1 MSELWELGA
10 FDLGAAIRDR
20 VTSSR
25 EAVQAH
31 LGRIDA
37 VNPAVNAV
45 SAALAD
51 EALAAADE
59 ADAAIARD
67 DHTSPFHGV
76 PFTVKE
82 TIDLA
87 GSPTTQGVAA
97 LAEAIPPLD
106 APSVANLRAAGAIP
120 FARTSSP
127 DLALRW
133 HTDNALHGPTR
144 NPWDPARTPGGSS
157 GGEAAALAT
166 GMTPLGVGSDL
177 GGSLRWPSACCGTA
191 ALRPTLGRVPMAT
204 SLEPANAPLTM
215 QLMGVQGPM
224 ARGVLDLR
232 VALEIMSR
240 ASDRDP
246 WHAPVP
252 VAGTAL
258 PNPIRV
264 ATSTDPYAH
273 GVDPAVAAG
282 VRRVA
287 DALADAGYAVE
298 DVPLPAVTEASD
310 VWTALVLTEIR
321 ALWSLFEP
329 IVADDARAF
338 LKDALELQPPIDQA
352 GYGEAF
358 VARQGIA
365 RTWSQFQSK
374 YPLVLGPVSTQ
385 LPFAVGADLGGAD
398 AVNGIRRT
406 LDLTLMCN
414 CLGLPAVALAAGT
427 APAEKGREVPVG
439 VQVIGPRYREDVCL
453 TAAWEI
459 ERAVG
464 TITPIDPCS

>member
-10 FDLGAAIRDR
+10 FELGATIRNR
-20 VTSSR
+20 EASSR
-25 EAVQAH
+25 DAVQAQ
-31 LGRIDA
+31 LDRIEA

-45 SAALAD
+45 TASIAEDALV
-51 EALAAADE
+51 AADE

-67 DHTSPFHGV
+67 EHTSPFHGV
-76 PFTVKE
+76 PFSVKE

-97 LAEAIPPLD
+97 MAEMVPPLD

-144 NPWDPARTPGGSS
+144 NPWDAARTPGGSS

-204 SLEPANAPLTM
+204 SLEPADAPLTM
-215 QLMGVQGPM
+215 QLMAVQGPM

-232 VALEIMSR
+232 VAFEIMSR
-240 ASDRDP
+240 PSDRDP

-252 VAGTAL
+252 VAGSAL
-258 PNPIRV
+258 SNPIRV
-264 ATSTDPYAH
+264 ATCTDPSGR
-273 GVDPAVAAG
+273 GVDPAVADG

-298 DVPLPAVTEASD
+298 DVPLPAVADASD
-310 VWTALVLTEIR
+310 VWVALVLAEIR
-321 ALWSLFEP
+321 TLWPRFDP
-329 IVADDARAF
+329 IMADDARTF
-338 LKDALELQPPIDQA
+338 LKGALELVPPVDHA
-352 GYGEAF
+352 GYGGAF
-358 VARQGIA
+358 MTRQGIA
-365 RTWSQFQSK
+365 RTWAQFQTA
-374 YPLVLGPVSTQ
+374 YPLVLGPVATQ
-385 LPFAVGADLGGAD
+385 HAFAVDADLGGPD
-398 AVNGIRRT
+398 AVDGIRHT
-406 LDLTLMCN
+406 LDLTLLCN
-414 CLGLPAVALAAGT
+414 CLGLPAVALPAGL
-427 APAEKGREVPVG
+427 ADDLPVG

-459 ERAVG
+459 ERALG
-464 TITPIDPCS
+464 PITPIDPRT

>member
-10 FDLGAAIRDR
+10 FELGATIRNR
-20 VTSSR
+20 EASSR
-25 EAVQAH
+25 DAVQAQ
-31 LGRIDA
+31 LDRIDA

-45 SAALAD
+45 TATIAD
-51 EALAAADE
+51 RALAAADE

-67 DHTSPFHGV
+67 EHTSPFHGV

-82 TIDLA
+82 NTDLA
-87 GSPTTQGVAA
+87 GSATTQGVRA
-97 LAEAIPPLD
+97 LAEMIPPID
-106 APSVANLRAAGAIP
+106 APAVEHLRSAGAIA
-120 FARTSSP
+120 FARTNMP

-166 GMTPLGVGSDL
+166 GMTPLGVGSDF
-177 GGSLRWPSACCGTA
+177 GGSLRWPSACCGTT

-215 QLMGVQGPM
+215 QLMAVQGPM

-232 VALEIMSR
+232 VAFEIMSR

-246 WHAPVP
+246 WHVPVP
-252 VAGTAL
+252 VAGSAL

-264 ATSTDPYAH
+264 AACSDPAGH
-273 GVDPAVAAG
+273 GVDPAVADG

-298 DVPLPAVTEASD
+298 DVPLPAVADASD
-310 VWTALVLTEIR
+310 VWMTLVLAEIR
-321 ALWSLFEP
+321 TLWPVFDP
-329 IVADDARAF
+329 IIGDDARTF
-338 LKDALELQPPIDQA
+338 LTDALEVAPAVDRA
-352 GYGEAF
+352 GYGGAF
-358 VARQGIA
+358 MTRQGIA
-365 RTWSQFQSK
+365 RTWAQFQTQ

-385 LPFAVGADLGGAD
+385 LPFAVGTDLDGVEIVD
-398 AVNGIRRT
+398 EIRHS
-406 LDLTLMCN
+406 LDLTLLCN
-414 CLGLPAVALAAGT
+414 CLGLPAVTLPAGV
-427 APAEKGREVPVG
+427 ADDLPVG

-459 ERAVG
+459 ERALG
-464 TITPIDPCS
+464 PITPIDPRT

>member
-1 MSELWELGA
+1 VSELWELGA
-10 FDLGAAIRDR
+10 FELGAAIRDR
-20 VTSSR
+20 VASSR
-25 EAVQAH
+25 DVVQAH
-31 LGRIDA
+31 LDRIEA
-37 VNPAVNAV
+37 VNPTVNAVNAV
-45 SAALAD
+45 LAD

-67 DHTSPFHGV
+67 EHTSPVHGV

-106 APSVANLRAAGAIP
+106 APAVANLRATGAIP
-120 FARTSSP
+120 FARTVAP

-144 NPWDPARTPGGSS
+144 NPWDATRTPGGSS

-177 GGSLRWPSACCGTA
+177 GGSLRWPSACCGTS
-191 ALRPTLGRVPMAT
+191 ALRPTLGRVPIAT

-215 QLMGVQGPM
+215 QLMAVQGPM

-240 ASDRDP
+240 PSDRDP

-252 VAGTAL
+252 VAGSAL
-258 PNPIRV
+258 ENPIRV
-264 ATSTDPYAH
+264 AVATDPSGR
-273 GVDPAVAAG
+273 GVDAAVAGG

-298 DVPLPAVTEASD
+298 DMPLPAVADASD
-310 VWTALVLTEIR
+310 VWMRLVLSEIR
-321 ALWSLFEP
+321 MLWSLFQP
-329 IVADDARAF
+329 IIADDARRF
-338 LKDALELQPPIDQA
+338 LQHALELQPPIDQA
-352 GYGEAF
+352 GYGNAF
-358 VARQGIA
+358 MARQGIA
-365 RTWSQFQSK
+365 RTWTQFQSE
-374 YPLVLGPVSTQ
+374 YPLVLGPVATQ
-385 LPFAVGADLGGAD
+385 LPFAVGADLAGAD
-398 AVNGIRRT
+398 AVDGIRHT
-406 LDLTLMCN
+406 LDLTLLCN
-414 CLGLPAVALAAGT
+414 CLGLPAVALPAGT
-427 APAEKGREVPVG
+427 ADGLPVG

-459 ERAVG
+459 ERALG
-464 TITPIDPCS
+464 TITPIDPRD